1 MWELLLS
8 VLGDL
13 SKKGELTRK
22 WVLQLPL
29 CRRNLI
35 ELVQKHGTIS
45 TLEWSQ
51 TLPKCVNHDVWRRA
65 SILWHSEGKFFIFI
79 IEISSIYSIFS
90 VFSHA
95 LCNFCRKT
103 QFLLNVF
110 GHISVTAWWL
120 VWIVCLRDAFSVF
133 QKWLKV
139 IRTHSWSVHFHINS
153 SECTRSSLCNRSC
166 AIYTVKIQTFRSNMQ
181 STT

>member
-22 WVLQLPL
+22 WVLQL
-29 CRRNLI
+29 
-35 ELVQKHGTIS
+35 
-45 TLEWSQ
+45 EWSQ
-51 TLPKCVNHDVWRRA
+51 TLPKCVNHDVWWQA

-79 IEISSIYSIFS
+79 IELSSIYSIFTVYS
-90 VFSHA
+90 PLHCATSA
-95 LCNFCRKT
+95 KKT

-139 IRTHSWSVHFHINS
+139 IRTHSWSVHFHRNV
-153 SECTRSSLCNRSC
+153 LAQVYY
-166 AIYTVKIQTFRSNMQ
+166 AIEVVQFIQ
-181 STT
+181 